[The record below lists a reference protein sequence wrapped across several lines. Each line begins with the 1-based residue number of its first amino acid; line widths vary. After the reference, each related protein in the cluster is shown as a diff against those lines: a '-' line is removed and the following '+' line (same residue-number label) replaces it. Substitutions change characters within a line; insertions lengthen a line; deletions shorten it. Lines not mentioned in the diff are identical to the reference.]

1 MTTEFVPEGFQPPS
15 GLRTESF
22 LLEPLGPKHNA
33 MDYAAWTSSMEFIHT
48 LPGFNDPDADDPWPR
63 PMTLEE
69 NLSDLEGHDRD
80 FKERKG
86 FTYTVLDPTSRD
98 VIGCVYIYPIADP
111 NHDASVQSWVR
122 VSHAQLDGPLRK
134 EVTTWLENE
143 WPFESA
149 SYLQE

>member
-1 MTTEFVPEGFQPPS
+1 MTTEFVSEDFQPPS
-15 GLRTESF
+15 GLSTESF

-33 MDYAAWTSSMEFIHT
+33 MDYAAWTSSVEFIHT
-48 LPGFNDPDADDPWPR
+48 LPGFNDPDSDDPWPI
-63 PMTLEE
+63 PMSLEE
-69 NLSDLEGHDRD
+69 NLSDLERHDRD

-111 NHDASVQSWVR
+111 NHDASVESWVR

-134 EVTTWLENE
+134 EVTLWLENE
-143 WPFESA
+143 WPFESV